1 MSCEFST
8 PILGT
13 HSTYSPSSEY
23 LATVTGGNKLN
34 VRNSD
39 TLEIVNIFPCV
50 DKIESFEFSPDSCYV
65 FCALYSR
72 NSIQVFSLRDKD
84 FKCRITEGVAGMINA
99 CWSPD
104 SRTVIVESDF
114 GIQLSFWSLVDSTS
128 TVVSFPKP
136 SSSQGIKDLNR
147 ILAYSDKSQFLAV
160 VHRIDLQDYIGVYS
174 HVHSTL
180 TELVKFKARSN
191 DIAHITWMTSDTHI
205 ITVDTPLSYKF
216 CVYSP
221 SGEVS
226 FVSFLAVRVIF
237 FFRI

>member
-1 MSCEFST
+1 MSCLFST
-8 PILGT
+8 AILGSQ
-13 HSTYSPSSEY
+13 STYSPSSEY
-23 LATVTGGNKLN
+23 LATITGGNKLN
-34 VRNSD
+34 VRNAD
-39 TLEIVNIFPCV
+39 TLEIVNIFSCV

-65 FCALYSR
+65 MCALYSR
-72 NSIQVFSLRDKD
+72 NSIQVFSLTDKD
-84 FKCRITEGVAGMINA
+84 FKCRITEGVAGMVNA

-136 SSSQGIKDLNR
+136 SVSQGIKDLSK
-147 ILAYSDKSQFLAV
+147 ILAYSDQSQYLAV

-174 HVHSTL
+174 HVNSTL

-191 DIAHITWMTSDTHI
+191 DISHITWLPADTHI
-205 ITVDTPLSYKF
+205 ITVDSPLSYKF

-221 SGEVS
+221 SGEVY
-226 FVSFLAVRVIF
+226 
-237 FFRI
+237 